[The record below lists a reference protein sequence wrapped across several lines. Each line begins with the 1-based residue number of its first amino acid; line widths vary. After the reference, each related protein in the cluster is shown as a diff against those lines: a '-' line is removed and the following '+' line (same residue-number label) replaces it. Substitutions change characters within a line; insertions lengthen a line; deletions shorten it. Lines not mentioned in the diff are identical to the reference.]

1 MAEALPGVRG
11 VGFTVGFAADSLHEL
26 GPALDDMET
35 MKVDSVELFVAAF
48 GVVAGG
54 RVRPAALREMRRLCA
69 DRPFGVTLH
78 GPLSADLG
86 RADTTDVDRGTLRAC
101 LDVGGE
107 IGASIYVQHAT
118 LPRAEDA
125 CAAFGREA
133 ETLAAEA
140 AHAQAAGVTIAVET
154 MFSAEGRRAA
164 TPAELARR
172 LAEIDSPAV
181 GATID
186 FAHSA
191 LNCAVHGRDLFEELT
206 ALAPHA
212 RHLHLHDNF
221 MRLSSI
227 RTWSPADAIAF
238 GYGDS
243 HMPPG
248 AGALD
253 WERLAVLPYAGPA
266 CANLELSERWRW
278 EWPDA
283 IRWTRNWVSSTKAAR
298 GAA

>member
-1 MAEALPGVRG
+1 MAEARPGVRG
-11 VGFTVGFAADSLHEL
+11 VGFTVGFGADSLHEL
-26 GPALDDMET
+26 GPALDEMET
-35 MKVDSVELFVAAF
+35 LGVDSVELFLAAF
-48 GVVAGG
+48 GVVVGG
-54 RVRPAALREMRRLCA
+54 RTRANALREMRRLCA

-86 RADTTDVDRGTLRAC
+86 RADTAAVDRGVLRAC
-101 LDVGGE
+101 LDVCGE
-107 IGASIYVQHAT
+107 IGAPVYVQHAT
-118 LPRAEDA
+118 LPRAEEA
-125 CAAFGREA
+125 CAAFGRET

-140 AHAQAAGVTIAVET
+140 AHAEAAGVTIAVET

-164 TPAELARR
+164 TPAELARS

-191 LNCAVHGRDLFEELT
+191 LNCAVLGRDLFDELA

-212 RHLHLHDNF
+212 RHLHIHDNF
-221 MRLSSI
+221 FRLSPI
-227 RTWSPADAIAF
+227 RTWSPADAITF
-238 GYGDS
+238 GYGDV
-243 HMPPG
+243 HLPPG

-253 WERLAVLPYAGPA
+253 WERLASLPYAGPA
-266 CANLELSERWRW
+266 CANLEISERWRW

-283 IRWTRNWVSSTKAAR
+283 IRWTRNWVSSAKAAR
-298 GAA
+298 RAA